1 MKLHRHSIVTLAFA
15 TFAFLLA
22 ACQSATAPAQNA
34 AAPTVPPA
42 EAAASKP
49 VKGVVDYSCTSD
61 DQCAIKNVGNC
72 CGEYPACVNVDS
84 PTFPEQVK
92 AECARNGI
100 SGICGFPVLEGCQCV
115 EGRCEG
121 IKAAQVAPNAPSIR

>member
-1 MKLHRHSIVTLAFA
+1 MRAIAVLVFA
-15 TFAFLLA
+15 LLVA
-22 ACQSATAPAQNA
+22 ACHGAVSPSPEVRVPDAQQTAPR
-34 AAPTVPPA
+34 
-42 EAAASKP
+42 
-49 VKGVVDYSCTSD
+49 VVDYSCTSD
-61 DQCAIKNVGNC
+61 NQCAIKNVGNC

-92 AECARNGI
+92 ADCARKGV

-121 IKAAQVAPNAPSIR
+121 SASILPSPAAQPTH